1 MNNEETFAES
11 VLVALMDYAAV
22 HFEEAAHYAHAN
34 GLQARTQLRNGE
46 QAELRLTL
54 KRPSDGVPCVYRI
67 GVLAQRNLVL
77 HEKSY
82 GEEVQRLEAP
92 LESINQTLVE
102 TELAAFFIKA
112 AALPLDYVA
121 ERHQPG
127 FI

>member
-1 MNNEETFAES
+1 MNSEQRFCES
-11 VLVALMDYAAV
+11 VRVALVDCAAV
-22 HFEEAAHYAHAN
+22 HFEAAAHYAHAN

-67 GVLAQRNLVL
+67 SALAQRSLVL

-127 FI
+127 FV

>member
-11 VLVALMDYAAV
+11 VLVALVDCAAV

-92 LESINQTLVE
+92 LASINQTLVE

>member
-1 MNNEETFAES
+1 
-11 VLVALMDYAAV
+11 
-22 HFEEAAHYAHAN
+22 
-34 GLQARTQLRNGE
+34 
-46 QAELRLTL
+46 
-54 KRPSDGVPCVYRI
+54 VPCVYRI
-67 GVLAQRNLVL
+67 GALTGRNLVL

-82 GEEVQRLEAP
+82 GQEVQRLEAP